1 MARPSSVPAC
11 SKLLCEVEN
20 IPQLPDSCMA
30 PLGIFTGWKSWDENS
45 LLYLPCKSVSLSLL
59 LCVRVR
65 VHGDFQYS
73 RNLWCKVFRDRRNKQ
88 VILNAPG
95 CGPLKV
101 LVILSKFRLFLFEEI
116 FPIHHLPLI
125 WFLIFLRSPPVLS
138 YINTIA
144 PFPFYPEGAFLV
156 LSPD

>member
-11 SKLLCEVEN
+11 SKSLCEVEN

-30 PLGIFTGWKSWDENS
+30 PLGISTGWKSWGENS
-45 LLYLPCKSVSLSLL
+45 QLYLPCKSVSLSLL
-59 LCVRVR
+59 LCAH
-65 VHGDFQYS
+65 VHGDLQYS
-73 RNLWCKVFRDRRNKQ
+73 RNLWCKVFRDRRSKQ

-101 LVILSKFRLFLFEEI
+101 LAILSKFRLFLFEEI

-125 WFLIFLRSPPVLS
+125 CFWIFLRSPPGLS
-138 YINTIA
+138 YINIIA
-144 PFPFYPEGAFLV
+144 PFPFYPEEAFLV